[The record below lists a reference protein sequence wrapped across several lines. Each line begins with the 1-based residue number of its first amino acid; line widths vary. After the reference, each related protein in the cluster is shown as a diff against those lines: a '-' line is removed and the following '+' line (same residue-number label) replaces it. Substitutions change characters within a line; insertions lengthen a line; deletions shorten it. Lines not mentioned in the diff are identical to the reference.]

1 MVSFIQP
8 NKWTKSAIIE
18 EQESRTIYQNKKKK
32 KTAELK
38 QAHNIPN
45 KPLYKIVQRRV
56 QSPSKQFLTP
66 LHVRIREYFWWVY
79 EINFFKLYNRHE
91 LVQVAELKLWHHRSD
106 HLKKKKWDNQLKWL
120 SPIHKKKIINNN
132 NNNNNKMK
140 YAVDMNSLKNTE
152 DLLILLKLKTFC

>member
-1 MVSFIQP
+1 MGLAWYKNPAGQGCSLSQFPAQYDTLVSFIQP

-66 LHVRIREYFWWVY
+66 LHVRIREYV
-79 EINFFKLYNRHE
+79 
-91 LVQVAELKLWHHRSD
+91 
-106 HLKKKKWDNQLKWL
+106 
-120 SPIHKKKIINNN
+120 
-132 NNNNNKMK
+132 
-140 YAVDMNSLKNTE
+140 
-152 DLLILLKLKTFC
+152 